1 MKIVE
6 EKIVEKIEVPK
17 ETWAVLIVEDGDEH
31 MVYFVDFTGDIFSQ
45 VRVQDEDISNVVR
58 AISHMVKVVLSPMR
72 MFDLDCKFTTN
83 RIFEPDVRPFDQPNA
98 WSPGFE
104 FLQIIRHLSFC
115 KNVLGYEN
123 TDEFKQ
129 TKTCVDNFVSGYR
142 VPIELKDESLH
153 EKEVKARKSYI
164 KELEKCIW

>member
-72 MFDLDCKFTTN
+72 MFDLDC
-83 RIFEPDVRPFDQPNA
+83 
-98 WSPGFE
+98 
-104 FLQIIRHLSFC
+104 
-115 KNVLGYEN
+115 
-123 TDEFKQ
+123 
-129 TKTCVDNFVSGYR
+129 
-142 VPIELKDESLH
+142 
-153 EKEVKARKSYI
+153 
-164 KELEKCIW
+164 